1 MVTKTLVVSDTRV
14 LAEFIRQ
21 EEFRGIFEKRIGV
34 PPDHMA
40 LLIRNGQFV
49 DAFIGGH
56 FSFGGIIHRLRGL
69 VGGSHHIGMILAD
82 LKTFQLKLPI
92 RAITKDHVEV
102 VGVASIDLQINPE
115 RPQDI
120 VGLMS
125 ARKILAKSEVLDRLK
140 PHLSDRV
147 LEAALSRVNA
157 AEIRGNEGLQNK
169 IQADVLHIVERVAG
183 DLGLLIRAVSI
194 EWAVNE
200 VEREKMDAATAERL
214 MDQMDA
220 KFDMMKRDMAR
231 QKEGY
236 ELQIKTNVDLKK
248 LEGASEA
255 EIAQMVLNNELAFID
270 AREAGQ
276 HAQELKALHRE
287 IEKLEIE
294 RSVQLKNSLGD
305 ADHVID
311 LTERQARLRTMERQI
326 QQLDAELQRQIKVAD
341 AMAEI
346 EVQNARNTSSTT
358 HIKSLQQIEQEAA
371 QAEADRQEA
380 ALSNQTRR
388 RIDESKAVAG
398 NKTAEISAF
407 AGMSPEQILAVQA
420 GFSGEVAKVL
430 AEQARSQGQSSAQSM
445 ALMREMVEQ
454 ANRAQVQSTD
464 QARAMFDMGMKG
476 AVGVAAGAG
485 GRAAPA
491 AEAEKVGGGKDK
503 IECPKCHQENDLKM
517 RFCTNCGAQLRT

>member
-69 VGGSHHIGMILAD
+69 IGGSHHIGMILAD

-92 RAITKDHVEV
+92 RGISKDQVEV

-125 ARKILAKSEVLDRLK
+125 ARKILPKAEVLDRLK
-140 PHLSDRV
+140 PHISDRV
-147 LEAALSRVNA
+147 VEAVLSRVNA
-157 AEIRGNEGLQNK
+157 DEIRGNEGLQNK
-169 IQADVLHIVERVAG
+169 IQADILKTVERVAG
-183 DLGLLIRAVSI
+183 DLGLLIRAVSV

-200 VEREKMDAATAERL
+200 VEREKMDAATADRL
-214 MDQMDA
+214 VEQADA
-220 KFDMMKRDMAR
+220 KFELIKREIAR

-236 ELQIKTNVDLKK
+236 ALQIQTNLDLKK

-255 EIAQMVLNNELAFID
+255 ELARMVLDNELNFID

-294 RSVQLKNSLGD
+294 RAIQFKNAIGD
-305 ADHVID
+305 ADHVIG
-311 LTERQARLRTMERQI
+311 LTERQVRLRVMEREI
-326 QQLDAELQRQIKVAD
+326 QKLDADLARDIKVAD
-341 AMAEI
+341 AAADIEI
-346 EVQNARNTSSTT
+346 QHKKNTSSVH
-358 HIKSLQQIEQEAA
+358 HIK
-371 QAEADRQEA
+371 
-380 ALSNQTRR
+380 ALSEVEQAAADAETDRELRGLSGKSHIKISETAAAANA
-388 RIDESKAVAG
+388 KA
-398 NKTAEISAF
+398 AELTIF
-407 AGMSPEQILAVQA
+407 AGMSAEQILAVQA
-420 GFSGEVAKVL
+420 GFSKDVAGVL
-430 AEQARSQGQSSAQSM
+430 AEQARAQGQSSAQSM

-454 ANRAQVQSTD
+454 AQKARVQSED
-464 QARAMFDMGMKG
+464 QARAMFDSGMKG
-476 AVGVAAGAG
+476 AVGVAVGAG
-485 GRAAPA
+485 GRPAPA
-491 AEAEKVGGGKDK
+491 AEATGAKAAKDK
-503 IECPKCHQENDLKM
+503 IECPKCHQENELRM

>member
-1 MVTKTLVVSDTRV
+1 
-14 LAEFIRQ
+14 
-21 EEFRGIFEKRIGV
+21 
-34 PPDHMA
+34 
-40 LLIRNGQFV
+40 
-49 DAFIGGH
+49 
-56 FSFGGIIHRLRGL
+56 
-69 VGGSHHIGMILAD
+69 
-82 LKTFQLKLPI
+82 
-92 RAITKDHVEV
+92 
-102 VGVASIDLQINPE
+102 
-115 RPQDI
+115 
-120 VGLMS
+120 
-125 ARKILAKSEVLDRLK
+125 
-140 PHLSDRV
+140 
-147 LEAALSRVNA
+147 
-157 AEIRGNEGLQNK
+157 
-169 IQADVLHIVERVAG
+169 
-183 DLGLLIRAVSI
+183 
-194 EWAVNE
+194 
-200 VEREKMDAATAERL
+200 
-214 MDQMDA
+214 
-220 KFDMMKRDMAR
+220 MKRDMAR

-276 HAQELKALHRE
+276 HAQELKALQRE

-341 AMAEI
+341 AMADI

-371 QAEADRQEA
+371 QAEADRQQA
-380 ALSNQTRR
+380 ALDNQTKR
-388 RIDESKAVAG
+388 RIDEGKAVAG
-398 NKTAEISAF
+398 SKTAEISAF

-485 GRAAPA
+485 GRPAPA
-491 AEAEKVGGGKDK
+491 AEAEKAGGGKDK